1 MEKCLLAEINALDHG
16 EGCWA
21 SNEFLAE
28 KFAST
33 TASIANI
40 LSKLRAL
47 GLLENTNFDGR
58 KRLIKVKA
66 ALTQRLRQHQPSGEG
81 SINPAVIQNGSHYI
95 EEKTD
100 EITVKKQSVHSTRFK
115 EPTRDEVLEEAKVHS
130 MPEIEAD
137 KFLNYYGANGWK
149 VGRNPMKC
157 WKRAFAT
164 WRLNWQER
172 YKPKGEL
179 KEMKDPTF
187 KIKIATFE

>member
-28 KFAST
+28 KFGST

-81 SINPAVIQNGSHYI
+81 SINPAVTENGSHYI

-100 EITVKKQSVHSTRFK
+100 EITVKKQSGHSTRFK

-137 KFLNYYGANGWK
+137 KFLNYYGANGWR

-179 KEMKDPTF
+179 KEMKDPAF
-187 KIKIATFE
+187 KIKIAQF